1 MVENINKLCFEY
13 AKYVNWKYDLID
25 KELRYLKSSYSKKDI
40 NSYDITICSI
50 YDLKK
55 DISAYEVLLRAL
67 YYSKKNDYFDR
78 YLAIIERKNGKRLA
92 DALFKKI
99 FSNMN
104 SISDLYDYCFN
115 LIVTNMDLKVESK
128 KIGINIPIINYYA
141 GESKL
146 GMLPLEKERLEK
158 RKQNIIDNYPEKYQ
172 IINFLLTH
180 DNFDE
185 IVAFF
190 QGLQKDVNMYNISPL
205 AVALYPEKSYDEIK
219 EKIVKK
225 YIKYRNYR
233 DNVLKADMGKRNEAY
248 DIILKYLNSN
258 YKNITLFCEME
269 RIELYKFRRSVAIAK
284 LYNNDLYNKYLEK
297 VHKVEDKNKVL
308 ENDTLR
314 NIVKCITYGINE
326 REFSIV
332 DFLSMTDYSLD
343 TFYNIVEQYLNDFEY
358 QKVTNFVKRYRNM
371 NLITKAEIMKEKRE
385 INCQLDE
392 NNIPIINTGHIVT
405 REEKEEIIDMIQKDG
420 LLLYDAVYNQYLRD
434 YFNSNKIKK
443 LSLLKDNS

>member
-1 MVENINKLCFEY
+1 MGENINKMCFEY
-13 AKYVNWKYDLID
+13 VKYVNWKYDLID
-25 KELRYLKSSYSKKDI
+25 KALRYLKRNYSTKGVNNNDI
-40 NSYDITICSI
+40 MIASL

-99 FSNMN
+99 FPKMN
-104 SISDLYDYCFN
+104 SVSDLYDYCFN
-115 LIVTNMDLKVESK
+115 LIVSNTDLKIEAK

-146 GMLPLEKERLEK
+146 GMVPLEIERLEK
-158 RKQNIIDNYPEKYQ
+158 RKQNIIDNYPEKYR
-172 IINFLLTH
+172 IITFLFEH
-180 DNFDE
+180 DNLDE
-185 IVAFF
+185 IIEFF
-190 QGLQKDVNMYNISPL
+190 QSLKKDVNMYNISSI
-205 AVALYPEKSYDEIK
+205 AVALYPDLSYEEIK

-233 DNVLKADMGKRNEAY
+233 DYVLKADLEKRNEAY

-258 YKNITLFCEME
+258 YKNVTLYCEME
-269 RIELYKFRRSVAIAK
+269 RIELYKFRRCVAIAK
-284 LYNNDLYNKYLEK
+284 LYNNDLYNKYQERI
-297 VHKVEDKNKVL
+297 HKTRY
-308 ENDTLR
+308 ENNQIENNLLK
-314 NIVKCITYGINE
+314 NIVQYITYGMNE

-343 TFYNIVEQYLNDFEY
+343 TFYNFVELSLNEIEY

-371 NLITKAEIMKEKRE
+371 NLITKEEIMKEKRE

-392 NNIPIINTGHIVT
+392 NNLPIANTGHIVT
-405 REEKEEIIDMIQKDG
+405 DEEKEEIIDMIQKDG

-434 YFNSNKIKK
+434 YFKNNKGKELKK
-443 LSLLKDNS
+443 SL